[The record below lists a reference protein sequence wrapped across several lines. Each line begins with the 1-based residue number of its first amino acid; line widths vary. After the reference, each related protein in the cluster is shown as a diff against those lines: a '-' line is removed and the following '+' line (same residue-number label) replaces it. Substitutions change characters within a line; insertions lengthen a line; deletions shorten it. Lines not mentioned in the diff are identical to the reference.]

1 MAYQGQFI
9 ENPITGQSI
18 YFLTTTRQ
26 SCGAELVVES
36 SYRGRSLEPQ
46 PHFHP
51 TQEEHFE
58 VLQGEVTVRLDG
70 TLRTLRCGEELRIA
84 PGQVHSMWN
93 SSEARA
99 TVRWTTRPAL
109 RTEEFLE
116 TVFTLAQAG
125 LVTPGGVPG
134 VLQSSL
140 LAGEFEGE
148 FRLAEPP
155 RWVQNILFGLLRP
168 IALLLGLRA
177 VYSPVRKTKIA

>member
-26 SCGAELVVES
+26 SQGAELVIES
-36 SYRGRSLEPQ
+36 SYRGHSTEPL
-46 PHFHP
+46 PHYHP
-51 TQEEHFE
+51 AQEEYFE

-70 TLRTLRCGEELRIA
+70 ELHTLRRGEELRIA
-84 PGQVHSMWN
+84 PKQVHSMWN
-93 SSEARA
+93 NSEARA

-116 TVFTLAQAG
+116 TVFTMAQAG
-125 LVTPGGVPG
+125 LVTPSGVPG

-140 LAGEFEGE
+140 LAGEFDGE
-148 FRLAEPP
+148 FRLAKPP
-155 RWVQNILFGLLRP
+155 RWVQKLVFGLLRP
-168 IALLLGLRA
+168 LARVLGLRA
-177 VYSPVRKTKIA
+177 VYSPVRKAKVA